1 MSRQVQKDDC
11 EHPSQAKAG
20 GLPPEATDA
29 YFEGASWCSTSR
41 LSQDMPELAE
51 AFPRSSWTVHKLG
64 KKFPRPK
71 KSSPP
76 KAQPRGLALK

>member
-20 GLPPEATDA
+20 GLPPEATRA

-51 AFPRSSWTVHKLG
+51 AVPQIKLDCAQAG
-64 KKFPRPK
+64 EKIPPPQKIEPP
-71 KSSPP
+71 KSS
-76 KAQPRGLALK
+76 A